1 MKIALWSPRPETP
14 ESTWVAALLPLLLR
28 DVEVVR
34 VEEETAAP
42 PSADLHVYVIADKAD
57 HAFVYRAA
65 LSRPGVV
72 VLHDWSIHGLVARVT
87 LGAGDAPA
95 YVREMRRS
103 HGETGAFVALQVARG
118 LGGPLLPSLLAAND
132 RLFEGS
138 LGVVAGTEGLGR
150 RTARRLPGRPVM
162 ALPLDLLRP
171 AVTALGRDEARHALG
186 LSESALVVAVAA
198 EEDPQAARL
207 PVVLRVLERL
217 QRDHPGLQVLGLGRT
232 EAFSGVSGEILVA
245 TAGRAD
251 LVKGIA
257 AADVVVA
264 LRFPAPGGVP
274 ESVVRSLEVGRPV
287 LVTAGTPPAE
297 ELPEG
302 VVVAVDPQV
311 SEESELEALLG
322 HLLAEPALRSRIGGL
337 ARAHLAAVR
346 DPEGAAARLL
356 AFLRAVAAR
365 QDEIVRVIV
374 ADRIDER
381 TLLGY
386 AMEEVR
392 SGARDL
398 GLVGLPLG
406 LEPLLSGLLSGSR
419 DVAGPGRRE

>member
-1 MKIALWSPRPETP
+1 VRIALWSPRPQTP
-14 ESTWVAALLPLLLR
+14 EGTWVAALLPLLSR
-28 DVEVVR
+28 DLEVLP
-34 VEEETAAP
+34 VEEETADP
-42 PSADLHVYVIADKAD
+42 PPADLHVYVIANEPD

-65 LSRPGVV
+65 LARPGVL
-72 VLHDWSIHGLVARVT
+72 VLHDWSIHGLLARVT

-95 YVREMRRS
+95 YVREMRRA
-103 HGETGAFVALQVARG
+103 HGETGAFVARQVARG

-138 LGVVAGTEGLGR
+138 LGVVAGTEALGR

-162 ALPLDLLRP
+162 ALPLDFLRP
-171 AVTALGRDEARHALG
+171 AVAVPGRDEARHALG
-186 LSESALVVAVAA
+186 LPEGALVVAVAA
-198 EEDPQAARL
+198 EEPQAARL
-207 PVVLRVLERL
+207 PVVLRVLDRL
-217 QRDHPGLQVLGLGRT
+217 RRHHPSLQVLGLGRT
-232 EAFSGVSGEILVA
+232 GAFSGISGEALIA
-245 TAGRAD
+245 PASRAD
-251 LVKGIA
+251 LVRGIA
-257 AADVVVA
+257 AADLVVA
-264 LRFPAPGGVP
+264 LCFPAPGGVP
-274 ESVVRSLEVGRPV
+274 EVVVRSLEVGRPV

-302 VVVAVDPQV
+302 VVVPVDPHV
-311 SEESELEALLG
+311 TEEPALEALLG
-322 HLLAEPALRSRIGGL
+322 HLLAEPDLRRRVGAL

-356 AFLRAVAAR
+356 AFLRAVAAT
-365 QDEIVRVIV
+365 QDEIVRVIA
-374 ADRIDER
+374 ADRVDER

-406 LEPLLSGLLSGSR
+406 LEPLLSGLLSGPR
-419 DVAGPGRRE
+419 DNSGSEG

>member
-1 MKIALWSPRPETP
+1 MKIALWSPRPQTP
-14 ESTWVAALLPLLLR
+14 ASTWVAALLPSLLR

-34 VEEETAAP
+34 VEEETADP
-42 PSADLHVYVIADKAD
+42 PAADLHVYEIANDPD
-57 HAFVYRAA
+57 HAFAYRAA
-65 LSRPGVV
+65 LARPGVV
-72 VLHDWSIHGLVARVT
+72 VLHDWSIHGLLARVT
-87 LGAGDAPA
+87 LGAGDAHA
-95 YVREMRRS
+95 YIREMRRA
-103 HGETGAFVALQVARG
+103 HGQTGTFVARQVARG

-138 LGVVAGTEGLGR
+138 LGVVAVTERLGR

-162 ALPLDLLRP
+162 ALPLDFLRP
-171 AVTALGRDEARHALG
+171 AVAVPGRDEARHALG
-186 LSESALVVAVAA
+186 LPEGALVVAVSA
-198 EEDPQAARL
+198 EDPPAARL
-207 PVVLRVLERL
+207 PIVLRVLDRL
-217 QRDHPGLQVLGLGRT
+217 RRDHPSLQVLGLGPT
-232 EAFSGVSGEILVA
+232 GAFSAIFRATLIA
-245 TAGRAD
+245 TASRAD
-251 LVKGIA
+251 LVRGIA

-274 ESVVRSLEVGRPV
+274 EVVVRSLEVGRPV

-302 VVVAVDPQV
+302 VVVPVDPHV
-311 SEESELEALLG
+311 TEEPELEALLG
-322 HLLAEPALRSRIGGL
+322 QLLAEPDLRRRVGVL
-337 ARAHLAAVR
+337 ARAHFAAAR
-346 DPEGAAARLL
+346 NPEGAAARLL
-356 AFLRAVAAR
+356 AFLRTVAAT

-374 ADRIDER
+374 ADRVDER

-406 LEPLLSGLLSGSR
+406 LEPLLSGLLSGSG
-419 DVAGPGRRE
+419 DTAGPERR